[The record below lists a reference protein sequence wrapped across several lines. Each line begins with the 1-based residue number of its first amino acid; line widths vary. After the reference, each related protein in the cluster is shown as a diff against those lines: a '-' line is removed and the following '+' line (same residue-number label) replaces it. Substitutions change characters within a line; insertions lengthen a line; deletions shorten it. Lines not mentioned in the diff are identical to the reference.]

1 MVHINLANKKKPLT
15 DGKWSDIIDNR
26 IGMDFHYNLDTINQ
40 EFRICYQ
47 NDFSLADNTIIIFF
61 KNSRTAV
68 RLGNSEFQGEDPLFP
83 PALLKNAYN
92 IRYRCTL
99 TQQIRYGAKIIETEL
114 PLDAFQIPHN
124 GTYIS
129 LLKALRNE

>member
-1 MVHINLANKKKPLT
+1 MQKLANKKKPLT
-15 DGKWSDIIDNR
+15 DTKWSDIMDNR
-26 IGMDFHYNLDTINQ
+26 IGMDFHYNWDTINQ

-83 PALLKNAYN
+83 PTLLKNAYH

-99 TQQIRYGAKIIETEL
+99 THEIRYGAKIIETNL
-114 PLDAFQIPHN
+114 PIDSFNIPKN